1 MCILPNFAA
10 NDLTDVVAEGKKLK
24 RQSKMQNLKITIA
37 DHPLLEV

>member
-10 NDLTDVVAEGKKLK
+10 NDLTDVVVEGKKLK
-24 RQSKMQNLKITIA
+24 RQSKTQNLKITIA

>member
-10 NDLTDVVAEGKKLK
+10 NDLTEIVHEEKRLK
-24 RQSKMQNLKITIA
+24 RQSKTQNLKITIA